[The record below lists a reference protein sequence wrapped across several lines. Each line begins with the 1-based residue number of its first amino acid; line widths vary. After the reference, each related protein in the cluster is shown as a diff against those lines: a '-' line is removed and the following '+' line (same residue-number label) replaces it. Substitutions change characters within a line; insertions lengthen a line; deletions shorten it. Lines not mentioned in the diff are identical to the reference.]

1 MQGAQAPD
9 NNALEQT
16 VGATRKLEARPAAQR
31 ERSPDNRSVEEDRE
45 NDQMATSTAWRRP

>member
-9 NNALEQT
+9 NNAFEQT
-16 VGATRKLEARPAAQR
+16 VGATRELEAPPAAQR

>member
-1 MQGAQAPD
+1 MQSAQAPD

-31 ERSPDNRSVEEDRE
+31 ERSPDLGMGWN
-45 NDQMATSTAWRRP
+45 P